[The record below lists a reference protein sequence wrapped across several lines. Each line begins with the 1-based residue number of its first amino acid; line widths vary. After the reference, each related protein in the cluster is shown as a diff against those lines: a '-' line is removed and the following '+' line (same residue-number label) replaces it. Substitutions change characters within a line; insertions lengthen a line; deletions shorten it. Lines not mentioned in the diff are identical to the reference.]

1 MGGHGDMGT
10 HLVAM
15 GTHWVAMGPNL
26 VATGAHLVAMGP
38 RGATRG
44 PGAAFGAALVTA
56 LWRQGLDLTQCSMYE
71 DISQRPQP
79 TYQDVGTAGDSG
91 AGLEKP

>member
-1 MGGHGDMGT
+1 M
-10 HLVAM
+10 L
-15 GTHWVAMGPNL
+15 AMGPWGHIGL
-26 VATGAHLVAMGP
+26 PWGHIRLPWGHIWWP
-38 RGATRG
+38 WGHGEPLDG